1 MLTSFTCLQEAKVFA
16 ELQREVHASELM
28 RPRLRPYIAT
38 ALCLGLLF
46 SAAMYF
52 AQQAWI
58 VATALSIALFW
69 QQVAF
74 IGHDLGHSA
83 VTQKRNIDNLLGLL
97 VNAGVGIGMSWWKST
112 HNVHHLV
119 VNSADSDPDI
129 QVTSSYKYC

>member
-1 MLTSFTCLQEAKVFA
+1 MLRSFICLQEAKVFA
-16 ELQREVHASELM
+16 ELQRKVHASELM
-28 RPRLRPYIAT
+28 QPRLRPYIAT
-38 ALCLGLLF
+38 ALCLGILF
-46 SAAMYF
+46 SAAVCF
-52 AQQAWI
+52 AQQGWV
-58 VATALSIALFW
+58 VAAALSIALFW

-83 VTQKRNIDNLLGLL
+83 VTQKRKTDNLLGLL

-129 QVTSSYKYC
+129 QVTSSSKLC